1 MEQIGLFLN
10 VSRETSDEDLITL
23 AKQADGLGYH
33 SFWTGESWGR
43 DAFTILTMVACH
55 TENLRLGTGIV
66 TTYSR
71 TPALIAQTVAS
82 LDILSKGRAILGLGS
97 SGKVVVE
104 GWHGVPFDSPVSR
117 TKEYIEIIRKA
128 FSGNRVEH
136 QGEFYKMER
145 FRMISLPV
153 QKKVP
158 IYMASLGPKNLVL
171 TGENADGCLPIWVN
185 RERFPEIREQISIGA
200 AKSGRKASDVTI
212 APYIFCYTSDGPND
226 MAHGE
231 QLLRAH
237 LAYYVGGMGTFYFN
251 SVSRAGFN
259 AEAKAIKNAWES
271 GNREQAARSVSD
283 RMLDSI
289 VVLGE
294 PQKCRD
300 QISAFRKV
308 GVDLPIINFPHGT
321 NLTTMGRTIS
331 ALAPKE
337 DSLIQASV

>member
-1 MEQIGLFLN
+1 
-10 VSRETSDEDLITL
+10 
-23 AKQADGLGYH
+23 
-33 SFWTGESWGR
+33 
-43 DAFTILTMVACH
+43 
-55 TENLRLGTGIV
+55 
-66 TTYSR
+66 
-71 TPALIAQTVAS
+71 
-82 LDILSKGRAILGLGS
+82 
-97 SGKVVVE
+97 
-104 GWHGVPFDSPVSR
+104 
-117 TKEYIEIIRKA
+117 
-128 FSGNRVEH
+128 
-136 QGEFYKMER
+136 
-145 FRMISLPV
+145 MISLPV

-158 IYMASLGPKNLVL
+158 IYMASLGPKNLEL

-185 RERFPEIREQISIGA
+185 RERFPEIREQVSIGA

-300 QISAFRKV
+300 QISEFRKV

-337 DSLIQASV
+337 DSLIQASA